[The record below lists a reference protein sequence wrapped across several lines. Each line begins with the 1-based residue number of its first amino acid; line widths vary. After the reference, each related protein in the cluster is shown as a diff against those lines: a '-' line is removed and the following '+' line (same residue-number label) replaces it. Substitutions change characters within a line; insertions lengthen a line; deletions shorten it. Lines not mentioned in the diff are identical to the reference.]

1 MPFERNRLPVL
12 CLSIQRAFFI
22 TLQKVVLT
30 KHATTTCKIHVYLF
44 QTLNEH
50 PTKRQSIL
58 TACAESQF
66 HFSFLALETFF
77 LEFLMSGE
85 WK

>member
-12 CLSIQRAFFI
+12 CLSIQRVFFI
-22 TLQKVVLT
+22 MLQKVVLT
-30 KHATTTCKIHVYLF
+30 KHATTTCKIQVYLF

-85 WK
+85 